1 MLRVCHEK
9 EFYQYA
15 DLAYELAID
24 KTRSAYPSYSD
35 GIKTKAMFLT
45 RSKKAFTRDNEEILL
60 FEDEGLIKGWIHYY
74 WLADDKYI
82 STVSFNI
89 ANHFARAL
97 DEFIKLLGDR
107 FSGYEL
113 YLGFSKENRM
123 AIAYMANNDFK
134 CIDISNN
141 NTAFLDKM
149 IGS

>member
-1 MLRVCHEK
+1 MLRVCREK

-60 FEDEGLIKGWIHYY
+60 FEDEGIIKGWIHYY

-97 DEFIKLLGDR
+97 DEFIKLL
-107 FSGYEL
+107 
-113 YLGFSKENRM
+113 
-123 AIAYMANNDFK
+123 
-134 CIDISNN
+134 
-141 NTAFLDKM
+141 
-149 IGS
+149 